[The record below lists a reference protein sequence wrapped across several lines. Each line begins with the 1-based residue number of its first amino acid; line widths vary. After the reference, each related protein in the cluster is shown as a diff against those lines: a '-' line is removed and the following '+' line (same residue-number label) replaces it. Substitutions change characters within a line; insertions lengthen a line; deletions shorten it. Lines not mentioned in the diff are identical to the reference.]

1 MTPMRVGFVGG
12 GEHARMSLLPSLRHA
27 LGGAPEGLPALVATH
42 AGAQLPPLLG
52 ELVAL
57 AEHKADH
64 AKRIAAVHGIQ
75 RVYANHEDMLA
86 HEDLDCVIVC
96 LHPRLQPDVAIA
108 CLNAG
113 VHVFLEKPQAESVAE
128 SLRIRDAAARN
139 GKQVAVA
146 FMKRFSAP
154 YLRARQIM
162 ALPAFGAPSMYEA
175 RFTYA
180 RYPVDVY
187 NFLNGF
193 GIHHL
198 DLPRFFMG
206 DVDTVSAERVS
217 RGAGLDG
224 YAITLRFCSGA
235 LGLLNINCLESSFT
249 NWSERLSISGVGS
262 SLHVENWRR
271 VIAFIAG
278 EDEMRY
284 WEPED
289 IQPTDAANSLNLH
302 GFVGELRDFVTS
314 VAGNHAPA
322 STLQDG
328 IESVRLQEAIELS
341 VHSGRRVALKEIAA

>member
-1 MTPMRVGFVGG
+1 
-12 GEHARMSLLPSLRHA
+12 
-27 LGGAPEGLPALVATH
+27 
-42 AGAQLPPLLG
+42 
-52 ELVAL
+52 
-57 AEHKADH
+57 
-64 AKRIAAVHGIQ
+64 
-75 RVYANHEDMLA
+75 
-86 HEDLDCVIVC
+86 
-96 LHPRLQPDVAIA
+96 
-108 CLNAG
+108 
-113 VHVFLEKPQAESVAE
+113 
-128 SLRIRDAAARN
+128 
-139 GKQVAVA
+139 
-146 FMKRFSAP
+146 
-154 YLRARQIM
+154 
-162 ALPAFGAPSMYEA
+162 
-175 RFTYA
+175 
-180 RYPVDVY
+180 
-187 NFLNGF
+187 
-193 GIHHL
+193 
-198 DLPRFFMG
+198 MG

-314 VAGNHAPA
+314 VAGSHAPA

-341 VHSGRRVALKEIAA
+341 VHSGRRVALKEIAP